1 MSLLI
6 KRLTKRLIEP
16 LNRAVNKILSPL
28 FLLLIRFYQLTLS
41 QFIGQQCR
49 FAPTC
54 SHYTAEAI
62 RIHGAIKGAYLGVK
76 RISKCHPWH
85 EGGVDLVPPEDQER

>member
-6 KRLTKRLIEP
+6 KPLTEH
-16 LNRAVNKILSPL
+16 LNHAVKNLLSPL

-62 RIHGAIKGAYLGVK
+62 MVHGAIKGAYLGIK

-85 EGGVDLVPPEDQER
+85 TGGVDLVPPVDQER

>member
-1 MSLLI
+1 MSLFI
-6 KRLTKRLIEP
+6 KMLIER
-16 LNRAVNKILSPL
+16 LNHAVNTLLSPF
-28 FLLLIRFYQLTLS
+28 FLLLIRFYQLTFS

-62 RIHGAIKGAYLGVK
+62 RAHGAIKGAYLGFK
-76 RISKCHPWH
+76 RMSKCHPWH
-85 EGGVDLVPPEDQER
+85 EGGVDLVPPVDQDR

>member
-1 MSLLI
+1 MRLLI
-6 KRLTKRLIEP
+6 ESLH
-16 LNRAVNKILSPL
+16 RAVDKTLSTL
-28 FLLLIRFYQLTLS
+28 FLLLIRLYQLTLS

-54 SHYTAEAI
+54 SNYTAEAI
-62 RIHGAIKGAYLGVK
+62 GVHGAIKGAYLGVK

-85 EGGVDLVPPEDQER
+85 EGGVDLVPPVDQER